1 MVARFLKERRRALR
15 KNKFLII
22 ILTALLCLTTM
33 LSGCGIVNN
42 LEVKM
47 NLKNNQFDY
56 IKQSNVD
63 KIVIQSVRDNG
74 FRFMVNDNKAIEDIY
89 NILSKGSQVSQ
100 RSTFDS
106 DYIFEVYIG
115 DEVKKYNYVVGDNG
129 HNVGN
134 FYDENNA
141 FSVSKNLE
149 NTIMQNL
156 SFIRKPRDFNYI
168 YYESILKVIENKK
181 ESLSNDNKV
190 GIDIGGDIDCLK
202 YIFSVDLEDFKKKL
216 NKTLPNVALI
226 NNGDS
231 TNFDT
236 IIKVKN
242 RGYNTTTFK
251 TLITIDNKKDKSFE
265 SYYVISEYNF
275 KDWTIKVSEPN
286 KVPQNW

>member
-1 MVARFLKERRRALR
+1 MR
-15 KNKFLII
+15 KNRFSII
-22 ILTALLCLTTM
+22 ILTVLLCLSTT
-33 LSGCGIVNN
+33 LSGCGFIDN

-56 IKQSNVD
+56 IKQSKVD
-63 KIVIQSVRDNG
+63 KIVIQSVRDSG
-74 FRFMVNDNKAIEDIY
+74 FKFVVKDDKAIEDIY

-100 RSTFDS
+100 KSTFDP

-115 DEVKKYNYVVGDNG
+115 DEVRKYNYVVGDNE

-141 FSVSKNLE
+141 FSVPKNLE

-168 YYESILKVIENKK
+168 YYESILKVIESKK
-181 ESLSNDNKV
+181 DSLSNQNKV

-216 NKTLPNVALI
+216 SKTLPSVGLI
-226 NNGDS
+226 NTGDND
-231 TNFDT
+231 NFDT

-242 RGYNTTTFK
+242 KGYNTTTFK
-251 TLITIDNKKDKSFE
+251 TLVTVDNKKDKSFE
-265 SYYVISEYNF
+265 NYYVTAEYNY

-286 KVPQNW
+286 KMPQNW

>member
-1 MVARFLKERRRALR
+1 MR
-15 KNKFLII
+15 KNRFSII
-22 ILTALLCLTTM
+22 ILTVLLCLSTM
-33 LSGCGIVNN
+33 LSGCGFIDN

-56 IKQSNVD
+56 IKQSKVD
-63 KIVIQSVRDNG
+63 KIVIQSVRDSG
-74 FRFMVNDNKAIEDIY
+74 FKFVVKDDKAIEDIY

-100 RSTFDS
+100 KSTFDP

-115 DEVKKYNYVVGDNG
+115 DEVRKYNYVVGDNE

-141 FSVSKNLE
+141 FSVPKNLE

-168 YYESILKVIENKK
+168 YYESILKVIEAKK
-181 ESLSNDNKV
+181 DSLSNQNKV

-216 NKTLPNVALI
+216 SKTLPSVGLI
-226 NNGDS
+226 NTGDND
-231 TNFDT
+231 NFDT

-242 RGYNTTTFK
+242 KGYNTTTFK
-251 TLITIDNKKDKSFE
+251 TLITVDNKKDKSFE
-265 SYYVISEYNF
+265 NYYVTAEYNY

-286 KVPQNW
+286 KMPQNW

>member
-1 MVARFLKERRRALR
+1 MR
-15 KNKFLII
+15 KNRISI
-22 ILTALLCLTTM
+22 MILTVLLCLSTM
-33 LSGCGIVNN
+33 LSGCGFIDN

-47 NLKNNQFDY
+47 NLENNQFDY
-56 IKQSNVD
+56 IKQSKVD
-63 KIVIQSVRDNG
+63 KIVIQSVRDSG
-74 FRFMVNDNKAIEDIY
+74 FKFVVKDDKAIEDIY

-100 RSTFDS
+100 KSTFDP

-115 DEVKKYNYVVGDNG
+115 DEVRKYNYVVGDNEY
-129 HNVGN
+129 NVGN

-141 FSVSKNLE
+141 FSVPKNLE

-168 YYESILKVIENKK
+168 YYESILNVIEVKK
-181 ESLSNDNKV
+181 DSLSNQNKV

-216 NKTLPNVALI
+216 SKTLPSVGLMNT
-226 NNGDS
+226 GDND
-231 TNFDT
+231 NFDT

-251 TLITIDNKKDKSFE
+251 TLITVDNKKDKSFE
-265 SYYVISEYNF
+265 NYYVTAEYNY

-286 KVPQNW
+286 KMPQNW